1 MDNEKKRGLRATI
14 NPYDDPCGIFDDKGT
29 EIMTNVIEDDDG
41 EESPGEVMLDR
52 HRAMVELPENAV
64 EVEMKC
70 KVYHDGELISVSKVM
85 DLSGLREAFRK
96 ADDGYI
102 DEDDR
107 FELTD
112 KGRELLKE
120 MMEESYD

>member
-1 MDNEKKRGLRATI
+1 M
-14 NPYDDPCGIFDDKGT
+14 DDPCGIFDDKGT
-29 EIMTNVIEDDDG
+29 EIMTNVIKDDG
-41 EESPGEVMLDR
+41 EESPGEVMLDQ

-107 FELTD
+107 LVITD
-112 KGRELLKE
+112 KGREWLEK
-120 MMEESYD
+120 MQEEGYD